1 MLAMTTLPK
10 LADAFRATSLR
21 RKLTIAAFAL
31 LMGAG
36 PVAAACNPVTCIA
49 TCIQRGYL
57 DGTCGADG
65 ACHCF

>member
-31 LMGAG
+31 LIGAG
-36 PVAAACNPVTCIA
+36 PVAAACNSVSCASYCIEN
-49 TCIQRGYL
+49 GYL
-57 DGTCGADG
+57 GGICANGTC
-65 ACHCF
+65 HCI